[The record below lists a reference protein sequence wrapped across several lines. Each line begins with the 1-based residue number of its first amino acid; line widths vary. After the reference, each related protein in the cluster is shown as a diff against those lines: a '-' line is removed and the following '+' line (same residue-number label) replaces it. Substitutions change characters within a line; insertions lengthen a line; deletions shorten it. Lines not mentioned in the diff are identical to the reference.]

1 MTYTKTYTTT
11 VEEKW
16 ILDHWNDRSRND
28 EIQFIDLVN
37 DARECEEDDDFIL
50 HLPAELIGTILGQL
64 IERGLIERV
73 EQPND
78 NFTYRR
84 N

>member
-1 MTYTKTYTTT
+1 MSFTKTYTLTA
-11 VEEKW
+11 EEKV
-16 ILDHWNDRSRND
+16 IIRAIDDAKLDEVSGRTIMNR
-28 EIQFIDLVN
+28 L
-37 DARECEEDDDFIL
+37 REGEVSDDSHPLFTEELMF
-50 HLPAELIGTILGQL
+50 TILGQL

-73 EQPND
+73 EQPNN